1 MAKLIFEATGLTVE
15 VPTERVEQMKRHGF
29 KEIKPAQSQTKT
41 GAKNGS
47 KSK

>member
-29 KEIKPAQSQTKT
+29 KEIKPAQSQAKT
-41 GAKNGS
+41 GAKKNS
-47 KSK
+47 K